1 MAVELLADPLDA
13 ALSADP
19 AAVSLDPAAVE
30 AFLSDL
36 AARGR
41 APETCARYRRS
52 LARLA
57 QLLPEPGR
65 IRSGSL
71 AACRQALLASA
82 AAPRSV
88 NVILSAANSFLAFC
102 GRRDLQLADALPA
115 DTSPRPELTRAEYR
129 HLLHTAKLLSRE
141 RAYLLVLLFAGTDLP
156 VSDLDRLT
164 VEAARAGAVV
174 TGSGKTAALVH
185 LPPALCRELL
195 AYCGRH
201 GLSAGPVFLTRDGA
215 PMSRTYVNTA
225 IRELCLAAGLPLE
238 KGSPSALRR
247 LYCEGRRAAEANI
260 ALLVEQ
266 ALDRQMEQEQLTLGW
281 DA

>member
-13 ALSADP
+13 ALLADLP
-19 AAVSLDPAAVE
+19 AVSLDSAAVE

-52 LARLA
+52 LSRLA
-57 QLLPEPGR
+57 QMLPEPGR
-65 IRSGSL
+65 IRPGSL
-71 AACRQALLASA
+71 ASCREALLRSG

-102 GRRDLQLADALPA
+102 GRRDLQLADTLPA
-115 DTSPRPELTRAEYR
+115 ETAPRPELTRAEYR
-129 HLLHTAKLLSRE
+129 HLLHTAKLLGRE

-174 TGSGKTAALVH
+174 TGSGKNAALVH
-185 LPPALCRELL
+185 LPP
-195 AYCGRH
+195 YCGRQ

-225 IRELCLAAGLPLE
+225 IRELCLAARLPLE
-238 KGSPSALRR
+238 KGSPSALHR
-247 LYCEGRRAAEANI
+247 LYCESRRAVEANI